1 MKSSATAYPI
11 QGLIKYHGLKD
22 ERLRIPYH
30 DSISVCTAPLMT
42 HTTIEFGYDEDTSS
56 YDGKVASPHE
66 SQRILD
72 VVDSLR
78 ELAGERSRFRMVS
91 RTIFNRTSDWE
102 RAPQGS
108 LPWLWRQRRRL
119 ASGSA

>member
-1 MKSSATAYPI
+1 
-11 QGLIKYHGLKD
+11 
-22 ERLRIPYH
+22 
-30 DSISVCTAPLMT
+30 MT

-91 RTIFNRTSDWE
+91 QNNFQSNIGLGAS
-102 RAPQGS
+102 
-108 LPWLWRQRRRL
+108 
-119 ASGSA
+119 ASGFAALALATAKALGLGLSLEEIRASQEGEQVRRPGR